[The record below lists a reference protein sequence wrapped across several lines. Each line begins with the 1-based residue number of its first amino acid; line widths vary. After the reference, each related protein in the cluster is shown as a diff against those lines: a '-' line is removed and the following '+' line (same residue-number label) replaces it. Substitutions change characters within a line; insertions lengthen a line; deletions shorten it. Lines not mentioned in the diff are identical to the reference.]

1 MNTYYSYLA
10 PSQKNPMCLLN
21 SQNML
26 QSRKGVGWGWCHL
39 KGLIR
44 MQSGD
49 WERTGAQLFYQ
60 ELQLTLKAGHLMLL
74 SKVYILGGWG
84 R

>member
-1 MNTYYSYLA
+1 
-10 PSQKNPMCLLN
+10 
-21 SQNML
+21 
-26 QSRKGVGWGWCHL
+26 
-39 KGLIR
+39 

-49 WERTGAQLFYQ
+49 WERTGAQLFSQ

-84 R
+84 RYALGHTSSSMTGGPHQSDGQCPGSFFL

>member
-1 MNTYYSYLA
+1 
-10 PSQKNPMCLLN
+10 
-21 SQNML
+21 
-26 QSRKGVGWGWCHL
+26 
-39 KGLIR
+39 

-49 WERTGAQLFYQ
+49 WERTGAQLFSQ

-84 R
+84 RYAPINFDLFFSYPFCVMSPVREGKEVQNAFLW